1 MTLTINGVALLAYL
15 LAAVRIL
22 SWIALAPPFNSKSIP
37 NMAKVTLA
45 LGLAFAMAP
54 TLAKQQVPQTSIEL
68 IAVVLTQVLIGAAM
82 GFVTQLLF
90 DTIAAAGSIIDVLGG
105 FQVAASF
112 DPLSYNV
119 NSVFGKFHSQLA
131 VMLLFASG
139 GHLMVLGG
147 LLKSFEFVPLMAFPD
162 ITGWG
167 DAMTTAMSMFFGVAL
182 QIALPLGAVFFITDL
197 SLALMTKIA
206 PALNAITMM
215 YPVKIGLA
223 LLLIGLSFPALPE
236 AVSRVTDL
244 AMQAMNAMAGSG

>member
-22 SWIALAPPFNSKSIP
+22 GWIALAPPFNSKSIP

-45 LGLAFAMAP
+45 LGLSFAIAP
-54 TLAKQQVPQTSIEL
+54 TLAKQPVPQNSIDL
-68 IAVVLTQVLIGAAM
+68 VVVALTQVLIGAAM

-105 FQVAASF
+105 FQVAAAF
-112 DPLSYNV
+112 DPLSFNV

-139 GHLMVLGG
+139 GHLMVIGG
-147 LLKSFEFVPLMAFPD
+147 LLKTFEFVPLMTFPD

-167 DAMTTAMSMFFGVAL
+167 DAMTTAMSMFFSVAL

-197 SLALMTKIA
+197 ALALLTKVS
-206 PALNAITMM
+206 PALNAMSMM
-215 YPVKIGLA
+215 YPAKIGLT
-223 LLLIGLSFPALPE
+223 LLLVGMSFPALPE
-236 AVSRVTDL
+236 ATSRITDL
-244 AMQAMNAMAGSG
+244 IMQAMNAMAGSG